1 VGALHDGSTAQLR
14 AMLDVHLMATFWT
27 MLPALGH
34 MRARGRGRIVNTVSG
49 TGMFP
54 RAGTFA
60 YAAAKAA
67 VQAMTRSAA
76 LDNSDLDIGINAISP
91 IAATPMSPT
100 YTEVHP
106 ALDDERMSVHRV
118 VPALV
123 FLAHPSCRLT
133 GEVWHAAGGRVARA
147 GYYVSRGWGSDTLT
161 AEDVAQH
168 VEQICDVGQPLV
180 LQNSWQQY
188 DYIPKGPDD
197 YEAWRQPD
205 EADRPAFVDRNRLSR
220 RPGRRREASSVPLT
234 GKRRCRPCG
243 RGRRLLPVGFPR
255 HGVLRSNVRPIAS
268 FLVGIGTCQ
277 GGPGRAA
284 PFNRDGEEKRSG
296 VDRRRHHRGSGFGQP
311 VGAVGQ
317 WREGALRDFG

>member
-1 VGALHDGSTAQLR
+1 MSPERRPQELRFDGRVAVVTGATSGLGRAYALELARRGATVVATSRPNASGAAAMEATAREKDLDIQVVPVDVTVETEATALVLDTVQQYGQLDVLVNNAGAGWVGALHDGSTAQLR

-197 YEAWRQPD
+197 YEAWR
-205 EADRPAFVDRNRLSR
+205 
-220 RPGRRREASSVPLT
+220 
-234 GKRRCRPCG
+234 
-243 RGRRLLPVGFPR
+243 
-255 HGVLRSNVRPIAS
+255 
-268 FLVGIGTCQ
+268 
-277 GGPGRAA
+277 
-284 PFNRDGEEKRSG
+284 
-296 VDRRRHHRGSGFGQP
+296 
-311 VGAVGQ
+311 
-317 WREGALRDFG
+317 